1 MGTIAKVK
9 NPFSSLLTRVGG
21 KRISSHSKEQIQER
35 SVPDKGTFLI
45 RQGSLLEANSLEGI
59 VNLQAS
65 RAKKY
70 LAMRRLMLNSTIRTT
85 VDMYVDEIC
94 NTRGT
99 GSTFK
104 NTAESDLILDSLQ
117 AFLARAGFVGNL
129 RAIAIQLIVYGD
141 VYIRTSHYR
150 IPDDVETGNG
160 VKVVKSAEVEPEH
173 FDISTYALLPPDC
186 VFDVRGADG
195 VCKGFIITNTTLDT
209 DTTTLMGNQLQHSI
223 KTGILMEPSAII
235 HLKYGESYYPPSKL
249 TVSYE
254 DGSTEDLF
262 IDEGD
267 PFLLNAYNDTLALE
281 LMEDS
286 LDANRQV
293 KAALVRILQVEVG
306 DIPDHMAEAVL
317 DSLEDA
323 IETKMS
329 YDKNTSQAQS
339 YPDPPSWENIVYT
352 CTKNGKGVIN
362 VQNLGGD
369 VNVKDIVDLEY
380 RQDKQLSTLGIPK
393 QFLNYSGAE
402 GLGAASGVLTQT
414 SSRFYHRIIN
424 MQHAISLGA
433 EAAAELYF
441 TMNNLEFFIGSFS
454 ISLLPPLGPEDT
466 IREAS
471 QQAGLDRVSSLFTLC
486 DSLGI
491 NDTKARLEVVKSSLD
506 EVSTEL
512 YGLLLKYLPVSTEET
527 SEEGGEDD
535 FGGIEL

>member
-1 MGTIAKVK
+1 MAKPSK
-9 NPFSSLLTRVGG
+9 IDNPFTSLLTRIGG
-21 KRISSHSKEQIQER
+21 KRINSQSKEQIQER

-45 RQGSLLEANSLEGI
+45 RKGSLLEANSLEGI
-59 VNLQAS
+59 INLQANRS
-65 RAKKY
+65 KKY
-70 LAMRRLMLNSTIRTT
+70 TAMRRLMLNSTIRTT

-99 GSTFK
+99 GSAFK
-104 NTAESDLILDSLQ
+104 NTADSSLILDSLI
-117 AFLARAGFVGNL
+117 AFLERAGFTGNL

-150 IPDDVETGNG
+150 IPDDIETGNG
-160 VKVVKSAEVEPEH
+160 VKVIKAAEVEPEH

-195 VCKGFIITNTTLDT
+195 VCKGFVITNTTLDD
-209 DTTTLMGNQLQHSI
+209 DTTTLMGNQIQHSI

-267 PFLLNAYNDTLALE
+267 PFLLNAYNDTIALE

-306 DIPDHMAEAVL
+306 DIPDHLAESVL

-323 IETKMS
+323 IETKLS
-329 YDKNTSQAQS
+329 YDKNTGQAQS

-369 VNVKDIVDLEY
+369 VNVKDIVDIEY
-380 RQDKQLSTLGIPK
+380 RQNKQLSTLGIPK

-433 EAAAELYF
+433 TIAAKLYF
-441 TMNNLEFFIGSFS
+441 TMNKLDFFLNKFS
-454 ISLLPPLGPEDT
+454 ISLLPPIGPEDT
-466 IREAS
+466 LRDAK
-471 QQAGLDRVSSLFTLC
+471 QQAGLDRITNLFNLC

-491 NDTKARLEVVKSSLD
+491 KDTKVRLEIVKSSLD

-512 YGLLLKYLPVSTEET
+512 YGLLLKHLPTSTEEL
-527 SEEGGEDD
+527 SEEGGEDL
-535 FGGIEL
+535 GGVEL